1 MTRLPQQ
8 LAFDTPA
15 SSWCQ
20 RWTDRRPAWQHPH
33 AARFDPARFDVVPL
47 PETVARPFVE
57 RHHYA
62 ASWPVTRLAYGLVT
76 ADPLPGT
83 VPHDNGHLAGVA
95 ALSVPM
101 SRPVLT
107 NVFPTLE
114 PYTES
119 LELGRFVLV
128 DAVPANG
135 ESWLLARVFTLAAA
149 DGVRGLVSFSD
160 PMPRTR
166 RLPSGAVETV
176 TPGHVGLIYQATN
189 AVALGRSTPRTLT
202 YLPSRGLV
210 LSDRSLSK
218 LRNGEPGGDAVERR
232 MVGMGASP
240 RPSGTSPAR
249 WLPTALDDLGA
260 TRVRHPGNYR
270 YAWPL
275 GTRSQRR
282 ATPPQ
287 GPRTPYPKP
296 DLDTL
301 PVGA

>member
-1 MTRLPQQ
+1 MSGPQQ
-8 LAFDTPA
+8 LTLDSPA

-20 RWTDRRPAWQHPH
+20 RWTDHRPTWTHPDGP
-33 AARFDPARFDVVPL
+33 RFTPARYDVLPVP
-47 PETVARPFVE
+47 EHTARPFVE

-62 ASWPVTRLAYGLVT
+62 ASWPAARLTYGMVTP
-76 ADPLPGT
+76 DPLPGAA
-83 VPHDNGHLAGVA
+83 PFQGGWLAGVA
-95 ALSVPM
+95 VLSIPM
-101 SRPVLT
+101 SKPVLT

-114 PYTES
+114 PYRES

-135 ESWLLARVFTLAAA
+135 ESWLLARVHTLAAR

-166 RLPSGAVETV
+166 TRPDGAREQI

-189 AVALGRSTPRTLT
+189 AVALGRGTARTLT
-202 YLPSRGLV
+202 YVPSRGMV
-210 LSDRSLSK
+210 LPDRALSK
-218 LRNGEPGGDAVERR
+218 LRNGERGGDAVERR
-232 MVGMGASP
+232 LVALGAP
-240 RPSGTSPAR
+240 TRPATTPPAR
-249 WLPTALDDLGA
+249 WLPVALDAVGA

-282 ATPPQ
+282 ATPPV
-287 GPRTPYPKP
+287 GTRTAYPKANR
-296 DLDTL
+296 DTL
-301 PVGA
+301 PIAS